1 MQNNGNRLDMP
12 GGFKD
17 SPANDT
23 SATSNPDPTPIATTM
38 RSANVINPHGSAYE
52 VAGPSPGGTSSIH
65 NRTLD
70 AVKGQSL
77 NDPAGDPSGTPA
89 HGLVETVKENAAAA
103 ATGAAA
109 AGASVIAA
117 AKKLISGH
125 DDHENELGDYSQ
137 HDSDFQPTSNINTT
151 TGTTAINNTISPA
164 SQIVSSPRTPSV
176 TSTPSPKPLG
186 PHDRPPIKVAIH
198 AHKPSDKATYG
209 NLDSPGAQNHPG
221 PLSDRALAGTP
232 PPSSLSTPKKT
243 IADPFGPVM
252 VANWNDHKRQADVS
266 TPTSE
271 DFDNPHFGTPMRS
284 STAPSAQPAAAA
296 AASKRM
302 PAPSPLRE
310 EVPPVKKAAA
320 VPTAQPP
327 TGYFPHAQHS
337 STMDAATPHH
347 PSTMTAAT
355 PQHEH
360 KEPLTERIKEAFSHH
375 DHPHTTATT
384 TTAGTIAA
392 AAAVPASHQ
401 PNVSEPSH
409 TTTTTKPTVV
419 KMEPL
424 GERIKEVFHHE
435 SHPTVEV
442 PIKVNT
448 ATIAT
453 TSAAPEVFINRTECV
468 PVENL
473 KDLDLTKVAQGASHM
488 QPVQTA
494 VTEKTTTTTTPAASK
509 AAHERGGETLAD
521 RVKEIFHHDNSTTAK
536 ESLAD
541 RVKDVFHR
549 DDHPDET
556 VPHTT
561 TSSSHRSA
569 VPAAATAATAGTA
582 AGVAAFLHDKESDNM
597 TTPPH
602 AHDHRGYLPPIT
614 KSTIPTTTTEHTP
627 AHGEI
632 KSHVFMPMDTSPPK
646 KRTPVPAPVFDMTYM
661 NTPPRTTATSSTT
674 HSSAP
679 VTAAHPVR
687 PVEHT
692 EYTISPPITATT
704 TATKAPGV
712 APVAPIVP
720 VISSTTTKPNT
731 SEIQFTDPKTLHP
744 VTEQRTW
751 DIPTPTDHRSMGTKI
766 KDAMTFHK
774 SSEYGPA
781 DPKDL
786 HLSDP
791 KSLHLMDRA
800 PIAAATAAGA
810 AAVVA
815 PIIHNKNTT
824 TTTTNKDAPIVAPA
838 VAPAIATTTTTTP
851 STSEIQFTDPKTLRP
866 LTGTRTWDIPAP
878 ADHRS
883 MGTKIKDA
891 ITLHTSSDSEYGPA
905 DPKDLHLSDPKT
917 LHLMDRAPIA
927 AAATAAG
934 AAAVAA
940 PIIHK
945 ATTTTT
951 ETKPVVVKEE
961 KHNPVLSAPRPVIPI
976 TTTTNE
982 PNPVLS
988 APHPVIPKTL
998 STKEEVNPV
1007 LSAPH
1012 PIIPE
1017 KKISTTHV
1025 DPTPVQTA
1033 PRPMIPASAIETHST
1048 TGNTMSPSH
1057 PVIPVVD
1064 KHATATTTSQHSG
1077 PEKIVAP
1084 IVAAA
1089 AAAPIIQHHQQQ
1101 QQQQQQQYTTPAP
1114 IVQQQQQHQMS
1125 TTTTPQNTNSYNT
1138 SSNNTPASAAPIVTQ
1153 PRPSTTE
1160 VSAADKI
1167 ASAIPEAYSGPLP
1180 KVQPGEE
1187 VVWVKTVTTTDFYDD
1202 NSPPAPGPPIVHNT
1216 TKNNNNNHNNG
1227 VDHVGGPGIQEVP
1240 ANTMHD
1246 NHVPHRKR
1254 LSAFFD
1260 RLIHRHHDNVD
1271 KGKQRI

>member
-1 MQNNGNRLDMP
+1 MQNNSNRLDMP

-38 RSANVINPHGSAYE
+38 RSANVVNPHGSAYE

-209 NLDSPGAQNHPG
+209 NLDSP
-221 PLSDRALAGTP
+221 
-232 PPSSLSTPKKT
+232 
-243 IADPFGPVM
+243 
-252 VANWNDHKRQADVS
+252 ADVS

-271 DFDNPHFGTPMRS
+271 DFDNPQFGTPMRS

-310 EVPPVKKAAA
+310 EVPPVKAAA
-320 VPTAQPP
+320 VPIAQPS
-327 TGYFPHAQHS
+327 TDYFHHAQHS

-347 PSTMTAAT
+347 PSTMTAAI
-355 PQHEH
+355 PHHEH

-375 DHPHTTATT
+375 ENHPT
-384 TTAGTIAA
+384 TTA
-392 AAAVPASHQ
+392 S
-401 PNVSEPSH
+401 S
-409 TTTTTKPTVV
+409 TTTVHK
-419 KMEPL
+419 EPL
-424 GERIKEVFHHE
+424 GERIKDVFHRD
-435 SHPTVEV
+435 SHASVEV

-448 ATIAT
+448 STITT

-473 KDLDLTKVAQGASHM
+473 KDIDLTKVAQGASRM
-488 QPVQTA
+488 QPVQTTA
-494 VTEKTTTTTTPAASK
+494 TEKTTTTTTPAAK
-509 AAHERGGETLAD
+509 ALAD

-536 ESLAD
+536 ESLVD
-541 RVKDVFHR
+541 RVKDVFHH
-549 DDHPDET
+549 DDHPSET

-561 TSSSHRSA
+561 TSSAHRSA
-569 VPAAATAATAGTA
+569 VPAAVTAATAGTA
-582 AGVAAFLHDKESDNM
+582 AGVAAFLNDKESDNM

-614 KSTIPTTTTEHTP
+614 IPTTTTGHTP

-661 NTPPRTTATSSTT
+661 NTPARTAATSSTT
-674 HSSAP
+674 HSSTP
-679 VTAAHPVR
+679 VTATHPVR

-720 VISSTTTKPNT
+720 VISSTTIKPNT
-731 SEIQFTDPKTLHP
+731 SEIQFTDPKTLRP

-810 AAVVA
+810 AAV
-815 PIIHNKNTT
+815 
-824 TTTTNKDAPIVAPA
+824 
-838 VAPAIATTTTTTP
+838 
-851 STSEIQFTDPKTLRP
+851 
-866 LTGTRTWDIPAP
+866 
-878 ADHRS
+878 
-883 MGTKIKDA
+883 
-891 ITLHTSSDSEYGPA
+891 
-905 DPKDLHLSDPKT
+905 
-917 LHLMDRAPIA
+917 
-927 AAATAAG
+927 
-934 AAAVAA
+934 
-940 PIIHK
+940 
-945 ATTTTT
+945 
-951 ETKPVVVKEE
+951 
-961 KHNPVLSAPRPVIPI
+961 
-976 TTTTNE
+976 
-982 PNPVLS
+982 
-988 APHPVIPKTL
+988 
-998 STKEEVNPV
+998 
-1007 LSAPH
+1007 
-1012 PIIPE
+1012 
-1017 KKISTTHV
+1017 
-1025 DPTPVQTA
+1025 
-1033 PRPMIPASAIETHST
+1033 
-1048 TGNTMSPSH
+1048 
-1057 PVIPVVD
+1057 
-1064 KHATATTTSQHSG
+1064 
-1077 PEKIVAP
+1077 
-1084 IVAAA
+1084 
-1089 AAAPIIQHHQQQ
+1089 
-1101 QQQQQQQYTTPAP
+1101 
-1114 IVQQQQQHQMS
+1114 
-1125 TTTTPQNTNSYNT
+1125 
-1138 SSNNTPASAAPIVTQ
+1138 
-1153 PRPSTTE
+1153 
-1160 VSAADKI
+1160 
-1167 ASAIPEAYSGPLP
+1167 
-1180 KVQPGEE
+1180 
-1187 VVWVKTVTTTDFYDD
+1187 
-1202 NSPPAPGPPIVHNT
+1202 
-1216 TKNNNNNHNNG
+1216 
-1227 VDHVGGPGIQEVP
+1227 
-1240 ANTMHD
+1240 
-1246 NHVPHRKR
+1246 
-1254 LSAFFD
+1254 
-1260 RLIHRHHDNVD
+1260 
-1271 KGKQRI
+1271 

>member
-1 MQNNGNRLDMP
+1 MQNNSNRLDMP

-38 RSANVINPHGSAYE
+38 RSANVVNPHGSAYE
-52 VAGPSPGGTSSIH
+52 VAGPSPGGASPIH

-125 DDHENELGDYSQ
+125 DDQENELGDYSQ
-137 HDSDFQPTSNINTT
+137 HDSSFQPTSNINTT

-271 DFDNPHFGTPMRS
+271 DFDNPQFGTPMRS

-320 VPTAQPP
+320 VPIAQPS
-327 TGYFPHAQHS
+327 TDYFPHAQHS

-347 PSTMTAAT
+347 PSTMTAAI
-355 PQHEH
+355 PHHEH

-384 TTAGTIAA
+384 ATAGTI

-453 TSAAPEVFINRTECV
+453 SSAAPEVFINRTENV
-468 PVENL
+468 PIENL
-473 KDLDLTKVAQGASHM
+473 KDIDLSKVAQAASHM
-488 QPVQTA
+488 PDYAA
-494 VTEKTTTTTTPAASK
+494 VTEKNTTTTT
-509 AAHERGGETLAD
+509 
-521 RVKEIFHHDNSTTAK
+521 FHHT
-536 ESLAD
+536 
-541 RVKDVFHR
+541 
-549 DDHPDET
+549 
-556 VPHTT
+556 
-561 TSSSHRSA
+561 
-569 VPAAATAATAGTA
+569 ATAGTA

-614 KSTIPTTTTEHTP
+614 KSTIPATTTEHTS

-661 NTPPRTTATSSTT
+661 NIPPR
-674 HSSAP
+674 
-679 VTAAHPVR
+679 TAAHPVR

-731 SEIQFTDPKTLHP
+731 SEIQFTDPKTLRP

-751 DIPTPTDHRSMGTKI
+751 DIPT
-766 KDAMTFHK
+766 
-774 SSEYGPA
+774 
-781 DPKDL
+781 
-786 HLSDP
+786 
-791 KSLHLMDRA
+791 
-800 PIAAATAAGA
+800 
-810 AAVVA
+810 
-815 PIIHNKNTT
+815 
-824 TTTTNKDAPIVAPA
+824 
-838 VAPAIATTTTTTP
+838 
-851 STSEIQFTDPKTLRP
+851 
-866 LTGTRTWDIPAP
+866 P

-891 ITLHTSSDSEYGPA
+891 MSLHKASEYGPA
-905 DPKDLHLSDPKT
+905 DPKDLHL
-917 LHLMDRAPIA
+917 
-927 AAATAAG
+927 
-934 AAAVAA
+934 
-940 PIIHK
+940 
-945 ATTTTT
+945 
-951 ETKPVVVKEE
+951 
-961 KHNPVLSAPRPVIPI
+961 
-976 TTTTNE
+976 
-982 PNPVLS
+982 
-988 APHPVIPKTL
+988 
-998 STKEEVNPV
+998 
-1007 LSAPH
+1007 
-1012 PIIPE
+1012 
-1017 KKISTTHV
+1017 
-1025 DPTPVQTA
+1025 
-1033 PRPMIPASAIETHST
+1033 
-1048 TGNTMSPSH
+1048 
-1057 PVIPVVD
+1057 
-1064 KHATATTTSQHSG
+1064 
-1077 PEKIVAP
+1077 
-1084 IVAAA
+1084 
-1089 AAAPIIQHHQQQ
+1089 
-1101 QQQQQQQYTTPAP
+1101 
-1114 IVQQQQQHQMS
+1114 
-1125 TTTTPQNTNSYNT
+1125 
-1138 SSNNTPASAAPIVTQ
+1138 
-1153 PRPSTTE
+1153 
-1160 VSAADKI
+1160 
-1167 ASAIPEAYSGPLP
+1167 
-1180 KVQPGEE
+1180 
-1187 VVWVKTVTTTDFYDD
+1187 
-1202 NSPPAPGPPIVHNT
+1202 
-1216 TKNNNNNHNNG
+1216 
-1227 VDHVGGPGIQEVP
+1227 
-1240 ANTMHD
+1240 
-1246 NHVPHRKR
+1246 
-1254 LSAFFD
+1254 
-1260 RLIHRHHDNVD
+1260 
-1271 KGKQRI
+1271 

>member
-1 MQNNGNRLDMP
+1 MQNNSNRLDMP

-38 RSANVINPHGSAYE
+38 RSANVVNPHGSAYE

-271 DFDNPHFGTPMRS
+271 DFDNPQFGTPMRS

-310 EVPPVKKAAA
+310 EVPPVKAAA
-320 VPTAQPP
+320 VPIAQPS
-327 TGYFPHAQHS
+327 TDYFPHAQHS

-347 PSTMTAAT
+347 PSTMTAAI
-355 PQHEH
+355 PHHEH

-375 DHPHTTATT
+375 ENHPT
-384 TTAGTIAA
+384 TTA
-392 AAAVPASHQ
+392 S
-401 PNVSEPSH
+401 S
-409 TTTTTKPTVV
+409 TTTVHK
-419 KMEPL
+419 EPL
-424 GERIKEVFHHE
+424 GERIKDVFHRD
-435 SHPTVEV
+435 SHASVEV

-448 ATIAT
+448 STITT

-473 KDLDLTKVAQGASHM
+473 KDIDLTKVAQGASRM
-488 QPVQTA
+488 QPVQTTA
-494 VTEKTTTTTTPAASK
+494 TEKTTTTTTPAASK
-509 AAHERGGETLAD
+509 AAQERGGEALAD

-536 ESLAD
+536 ESLVD
-541 RVKDVFHR
+541 RVKDVFHH
-549 DDHPDET
+549 DDHPSET

-561 TSSSHRSA
+561 TSSAHRSA
-569 VPAAATAATAGTA
+569 VPAAVTAATAGTA
-582 AGVAAFLHDKESDNM
+582 AGVAAFLNDKESDNM

-614 KSTIPTTTTEHTP
+614 IPTTTTGHTP

-661 NTPPRTTATSSTT
+661 NTPARTAATSSTT
-674 HSSAP
+674 HSSTP
-679 VTAAHPVR
+679 VTATHPVR

-731 SEIQFTDPKTLHP
+731 SEIQFTDPKTLRP

-774 SSEYGPA
+774 ASEYGPA

-824 TTTTNKDAPIVAPA
+824 ATTTNKDAPIVAPA
-838 VAPAIATTTTTTP
+838 VAPAIATTTTTMP

-866 LTGTRTWDIPAP
+866 LTGT
-878 ADHRS
+878 
-883 MGTKIKDA
+883 
-891 ITLHTSSDSEYGPA
+891 
-905 DPKDLHLSDPKT
+905 
-917 LHLMDRAPIA
+917 
-927 AAATAAG
+927 
-934 AAAVAA
+934 
-940 PIIHK
+940 
-945 ATTTTT
+945 
-951 ETKPVVVKEE
+951 
-961 KHNPVLSAPRPVIPI
+961 
-976 TTTTNE
+976 
-982 PNPVLS
+982 
-988 APHPVIPKTL
+988 
-998 STKEEVNPV
+998 
-1007 LSAPH
+1007 
-1012 PIIPE
+1012 
-1017 KKISTTHV
+1017 
-1025 DPTPVQTA
+1025 
-1033 PRPMIPASAIETHST
+1033 
-1048 TGNTMSPSH
+1048 
-1057 PVIPVVD
+1057 
-1064 KHATATTTSQHSG
+1064 
-1077 PEKIVAP
+1077 
-1084 IVAAA
+1084 
-1089 AAAPIIQHHQQQ
+1089 
-1101 QQQQQQQYTTPAP
+1101 
-1114 IVQQQQQHQMS
+1114 
-1125 TTTTPQNTNSYNT
+1125 
-1138 SSNNTPASAAPIVTQ
+1138 
-1153 PRPSTTE
+1153 
-1160 VSAADKI
+1160 
-1167 ASAIPEAYSGPLP
+1167 
-1180 KVQPGEE
+1180 
-1187 VVWVKTVTTTDFYDD
+1187 
-1202 NSPPAPGPPIVHNT
+1202 
-1216 TKNNNNNHNNG
+1216 
-1227 VDHVGGPGIQEVP
+1227 
-1240 ANTMHD
+1240 
-1246 NHVPHRKR
+1246 
-1254 LSAFFD
+1254 
-1260 RLIHRHHDNVD
+1260 
-1271 KGKQRI
+1271 